1 VPNSPDAAG
10 PIAATIAFLI
20 GNYMTTLFVVGLI
33 VAAVRI
39 LRRRDNRSPVAVSGT
54 FLNTFVFWAIGCAQ
68 VVNFIMHS
76 VFGDYAAKTIGWAQ
90 SPFQLELALSSL
102 GVGVMAF
109 LLYSDRSAF
118 RGKVALVIA
127 TVIFGWGAAL
137 GHVYQ
142 MLVDRQC
149 VVHRGPGRGPRRPEL
164 GEQDE
169 TSVSIAG
176 ARWWLHVRA
185 ARLEPGASDRGCPP
199 DPRRRQCALP
209 GTGRSRPRRPARSA
223 AHSPTAP
230 ATPPAGSRSR

>member
-39 LRRRDNRSPVAVSGT
+39 LRMRDNRSPVAVSGT

-68 VVNFIMHS
+68 VVNFVMHS

-90 SPFQLELALSSL
+90 SPFQMELALSSL

-109 LLYSDRSAF
+109 MLYSERSAF

-137 GHVYQ
+137 GHIYQ
-142 MLVDRQC
+142 MVANHDYAVNNTGLLLFSDIAINAVGLAF
-149 VVHRGPGRGPRRPEL
+149 VLWH
-164 GEQDE
+164 
-169 TSVSIAG
+169 AG
-176 ARWWLHVRA
+176 ALRRA
-185 ARLEPGASDRGCPP
+185 TTAA
-199 DPRRRQCALP
+199 ALP
-209 GTGRSRPRRPARSA
+209 ARTDALVISR
-223 AHSPTAP
+223 
-230 ATPPAGSRSR
+230 

>member
-1 VPNSPDAAG
+1 LDTSQPPSWWSKPVHATPKEQPVPNSPDAAG

-39 LRRRDNRSPVAVSGT
+39 LRMRDNRSPVAVSGT

-68 VVNFIMHS
+68 VVNFVMHS

-90 SPFQLELALSSL
+90 SPFQMELALSSL

-109 LLYSDRSAF
+109 MLYSERSAF

-127 TVIFGWGAAL
+127 TVIFGWGDAL

-142 MLVDRQC
+142 MVANHDYAVNNTGLLLFSDIAINAVGLAF
-149 VVHRGPGRGPRRPEL
+149 VLWH
-164 GEQDE
+164 
-169 TSVSIAG
+169 AG
-176 ARWWLHVRA
+176 ALRRA
-185 ARLEPGASDRGCPP
+185 TTAA
-199 DPRRRQCALP
+199 ALP
-209 GTGRSRPRRPARSA
+209 ARTDALVISR
-223 AHSPTAP
+223 
-230 ATPPAGSRSR
+230 

>member
-1 VPNSPDAAG
+1 
-10 PIAATIAFLI
+10 
-20 GNYMTTLFVVGLI
+20 LI

-39 LRRRDNRSPVAVSGT
+39 LRRRDKPVAPLPSPAT

-90 SPFQLELALSSL
+90 SPFQMELALSSL

-109 LLYSDRSAF
+109 LLYSEHSAF

-142 MLVDRQC
+142 MVANHDYAVNNTGLLLFSDIAINAVGLAF
-149 VVHRGPGRGPRRPEL
+149 VLWHAAALRRATPA
-164 GEQDE
+164 D
-169 TSVSIAG
+169 
-176 ARWWLHVRA
+176 
-185 ARLEPGASDRGCPP
+185 
-199 DPRRRQCALP
+199 ALP
-209 GTGRSRPRRPARSA
+209 ARTDALVISR
-223 AHSPTAP
+223 
-230 ATPPAGSRSR
+230 